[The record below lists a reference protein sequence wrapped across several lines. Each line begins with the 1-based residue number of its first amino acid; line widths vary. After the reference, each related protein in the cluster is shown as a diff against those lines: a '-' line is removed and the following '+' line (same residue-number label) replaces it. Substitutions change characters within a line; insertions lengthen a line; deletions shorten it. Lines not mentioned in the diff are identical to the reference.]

1 MTTIGTRLSI
11 SSFLCTVLYIG
22 PVKDTSGTWLG
33 VEWDDPSRGKHSGT
47 HNGVQYF
54 STQYFPL
61 SPRPQWGRRNSRL
74 RFMISSAES
83 RVPGAGSFI
92 RPGKKTDGERTFVDG
107 VRGKYASNAEYERVV
122 LEDSGKEIEMIGF
135 DKIEQQQKYLLRHQ
149 SGCNG

>member
-1 MTTIGTRLSI
+1 MTTKGTRLSI

-54 STQYFPL
+54 STRYFPL
-61 SPRPQWGRRNSRL
+61 SPRPQWGHPNSRL
-74 RFMISSAES
+74 RLMFSSTES
-83 RVPGAGSFI
+83 RVPDAGSFI
-92 RPGKKTDGERTFVDG
+92 RPGKKTDGERTLVDG
-107 VRGKYASNAEYERVV
+107 VRGKYVSNAEYERVV

-135 DKIEQQQKYLLRHQ
+135 DKIEQQQRYVFLRHR
-149 SGCNG
+149 SG